1 MAGPDANASRA
12 SAQSSGALAARWETS
27 APSSVTRQWIALV
40 PPLTAAVYPLLLMLF
55 HAMIGAPD
63 TQRSGSDIAIAG
75 IALLLAFSAPVAG
88 IAVAQLPCIATRARR
103 VALLSVAA
111 PSLYVFLGVVQALVS
126 SPIPDPWVWCVIWTL
141 AAASTFTK
149 PEPGEAVA
157 GTRPTVTRWR
167 VAHGIS
173 ATIVLAYV
181 LFHLGNHLAGWLGQD
196 VHAAVMEV
204 GRKVYRAGLLE
215 PLLVLAF
222 LFQAVSGLYL
232 AFRWSHARQD
242 AFRTFQIA
250 SGVFLSVFI
259 LGHMNSVF
267 VYARTYLGIPTD
279 WAFATGAPTG
289 LIHDP
294 WNIRLVPHY
303 ALGVFF
309 VLGHLFAGLRVVL
322 DAHGYRP
329 NGARRV
335 MQGGLV
341 LSAAVAAA
349 IIAAMCG
356 ARI

>member
-1 MAGPDANASRA
+1 MGRH
-12 SAQSSGALAARWETS
+12 
-27 APSSVTRQWIALV
+27 WIALF
-40 PPLTAAVYPLLLMLF
+40 PPLVAAVYPFLLMLF
-55 HAMIGAPD
+55 HATIGASD
-63 TQRSGSDIAIAG
+63 SQRSGSDIAIAG

-126 SPIPDPWVWCVIWTL
+126 SPIPDPWVWCVIWTVAAVSTL
-141 AAASTFTK
+141 AK
-149 PEPGEAVA
+149 PAPGEAEA
-157 GTRPTVTRWR
+157 GTRPSVSRWR

-173 ATIVLAYV
+173 AAIVLAYV
-181 LFHLGNHLAGWLGQD
+181 LFHLGNHLAGWLGPD
-196 VHAAVMEV
+196 YHAAVMES
-204 GRKVYRAGLLE
+204 GRKVYRAGVLE

-222 LFQAVSGLYL
+222 LFQAASGLYL
-232 AFRWSHARQD
+232 AWQWSKARQD

-259 LGHMNSVF
+259 VGHMNSVF
-267 VYARTYLGIPTD
+267 VYARTYLDIPTD
-279 WAFATGAPTG
+279 WAFATGAPAG

-309 VLGHLFAGLRVVL
+309 VLAHLFAGLRVVL
-322 DAHGYRP
+322 NAHGYSP
-329 NGARRV
+329 EAGARV
-335 MQGGLV
+335 MRSGLV